1 MSQSWADKCRS
12 TKSSRQTHLIQNSLK
27 VEYTYI
33 EHKNEQKQNEKESQ
47 IPLSIRYEK
56 ELGSDE
62 DMIIGNDKTV
72 SNLKL
77 LPRKKKYK
85 EWIHLFDMPTSYHS
99 FPFQL
104 VSWNEKLYAVI
115 LNKQLTLKC
124 MEYTDLPDYTRNSE
138 PINGSYKYRSLRYSI
153 NRKEGKLFVI
163 IDTSHGKKKQYTL
176 FIYDLNSFH
185 TDTIYILGNNYGK
198 IHALITCDD
207 IEIEKKKN
215 I

>member
-62 DMIIGNDKTV
+62 DMIIGNGQKP
-72 SNLKL
+72 SNIKL
-77 LPRKKKYK
+77 SAREIKYK
-85 EWIHLFDMPTSYHS
+85 EWTHLFDMRTSHYPYR

-104 VSWNEKLYAVI
+104 LSWNQKLYTVI
-115 LNKQLTLKC
+115 
-124 MEYTDLPDYTRNSE
+124 
-138 PINGSYKYRSLRYSI
+138 
-153 NRKEGKLFVI
+153 F
-163 IDTSHGKKKQYTL
+163 
-176 FIYDLNSFH
+176 
-185 TDTIYILGNNYGK
+185 NN
-198 IHALITCDD
+198 
-207 IEIEKKKN
+207 N
-215 I
+215 